1 MERKVTTLAMDKQL
15 HTRLI
20 IRARASRR
28 TMADIVNQLLRD
40 WLGELTPEE
49 DAYLKQVQSSN
60 GQAEK

>member
-1 MERKVTTLAMDKQL
+1 MDKQL